1 MGRRK
6 NHSIPDE
13 LLSQLW
19 EMTAYFWQVGAV
31 VSGLFAALCV
41 YSFFEVHAF
50 GSNFS
55 GKPMEIFLEKISWLM
70 FLIPI
75 ICLFLSVLFGK
86 RAYASYREQNGA

>member
-6 NHSIPDE
+6 KHSIPDE
-13 LLSQLW
+13 LLDQLW
-19 EMTAYFWQVGAV
+19 EITAYFWQVGAV

-55 GKPMEIFLEKISWLM
+55 GQPMDMIIEKIYWL
-70 FLIPI
+70 
-75 ICLFLSVLFGK
+75 LFLLPITCLLFSVLFGK
-86 RAYASYREQNGA
+86 RAYASYRERNGA